1 MRLVAVLAFV
11 LMLYI
16 SCAARRAVSSFRV
29 LPAKPDYLLR
39 SPDSKDTPFPEVL
52 GRYTN
57 VGPDWVELRPEIELR
72 VENAYFREGAPK
84 HGLANFLGT
93 EIARYRVL
101 PTGTLERVSVKSSV
115 TQRPADQPAVQQLLS
130 EPQQ

>member
-1 MRLVAVLAFV
+1 MLRRFLVASLPTFSV
-11 LMLYI
+11 
-16 SCAARRAVSSFRV
+16 SCPTRRDATSYR
-29 LPAKPDYLLR
+29 LPPAKPDYLLR

-57 VGPDWVELRPEIELR
+57 VGPDWVELRPQIELC

-93 EIARYRVL
+93 EIVRYRVL
-101 PTGTLERVSVKSSV
+101 PAGILEQIELKSSV
-115 TQRPADQPAVQQLLS
+115 TQRPADQPPVQQLLN
-130 EPQQ
+130 E